1 MVDPHAFR
9 PPAVPLVTIDPHTSV
24 WALGDRLYDDWPRH
38 WTGTKMPL
46 FGVLRVD
53 GVPYRFMGGSEWLR
67 QHAVQKLCEV
77 HATST
82 DYRFHCGPVELTVS
96 FVTPLLLEDPDLLS
110 RPLTYLRC
118 RVRALDAKPHRVSL
132 YVDLT
137 GEWAVNQPHEWVVW
151 NQESR
156 DGLEIL
162 SFRSKAQRVLAEAGD
177 HRRIEWG
184 MAFLGI
190 RSDRAQAV
198 VGDIDICRDAFIE
211 EGRLTGEGLQKPPRK
226 AGYNRDPVLAV
237 MSDLSVEANG
247 TAQDTVFIA
256 YDDEVSVEY
265 FHQNLKPWWRRHRDA
280 DPLTMMA
287 GAAAEEEGIVA
298 RARAFDEKLVADATA
313 LAGTGYASLLSL
325 VYRQTIAAHK
335 LVAGPDGR
343 PLFFSKE
350 NFSNGCI
357 ATVDVTYPSAPLFL
371 AFNPLFVRGMLDPIF
386 AYCASE
392 DWPYPFPAHDLGTY
406 PKANGQV
413 YRGYV
418 KGGTNSILE
427 TQMPVEEAGNMLIL
441 TAAVVRAE
449 GRADYAAQ
457 YWDLLTQWADYLV
470 EVGFNPG
477 EQLCT
482 DDFSG
487 VLACNVNLSAKAIIG
502 LGSYA
507 AMAEALGW
515 PEVGARYRKAAETF
529 ATQWLAGAPEG
540 AGTRLAFDQ
549 AGTWSLK
556 YNLVWDRLLSLDLFP
571 EEALRREHAF
581 YRSKALKYG
590 VPLDQRR
597 TLTKPEWMLWAA
609 SLVDDPDLFRDFV
622 DRILLYADETPNRV
636 PFADLYLT
644 SNARQ
649 IAFQARSVLGGFW
662 IRFLEGWTRDGFSWS
677 SLSRD

>member
-1 MVDPHAFR
+1 V
-9 PPAVPLVTIDPHTSV
+9 
-24 WALGDRLYDDWPRH
+24 G
-38 WTGTKMPL
+38 
-46 FGVLRVD
+46 
-53 GVPYRFMGGSEWLR
+53 
-67 QHAVQKLCEV
+67 C
-77 HATST
+77 
-82 DYRFHCGPVELTVS
+82 
-96 FVTPLLLEDPDLLS
+96 LEP
-110 RPLTYLRC
+110 
-118 RVRALDAKPHRVSL
+118 
-132 YVDLT
+132 
-137 GEWAVNQPHEWVVW
+137 
-151 NQESR
+151 ESR

-184 MAFLGI
+184 TAFLGI
-190 RSDRAQAV
+190 RSDHAQAV

-247 TAQDTVFIA
+247 AAQDTIFIA

-265 FHQNLKPWWRRHRDA
+265 FHQRLKPWWRRHRDA
-280 DPLTMMA
+280 DPLAMMA
-287 GAAAEEEGIVA
+287 GAAAEEEAVVH
-298 RARAFDEKLVADATA
+298 RARAFDRKLAADATA
-313 LAGTGYASLLSL
+313 LAGAGYASLLSL

-335 LVAGPDGR
+335 LVAGPDGQ

-449 GRADYAAQ
+449 RRADYAAR

-470 EVGFNPG
+470 EVGFNRAN
-477 EQLCT
+477 
-482 DDFSG
+482 S
-487 VLACNVNLSAKAIIG
+487 SAPTISPA
-502 LGSYA
+502 S
-507 AMAEALGW
+507 W
-515 PEVGARYRKAAETF
+515 P
-529 ATQWLAGAPEG
+529 AT
-540 AGTRLAFDQ
+540 
-549 AGTWSLK
+549 
-556 YNLVWDRLLSLDLFP
+556 
-571 EEALRREHAF
+571 
-581 YRSKALKYG
+581 
-590 VPLDQRR
+590 
-597 TLTKPEWMLWAA
+597 
-609 SLVDDPDLFRDFV
+609 
-622 DRILLYADETPNRV
+622 
-636 PFADLYLT
+636 
-644 SNARQ
+644 
-649 IAFQARSVLGGFW
+649 
-662 IRFLEGWTRDGFSWS
+662 
-677 SLSRD
+677 